1 MESFERH
8 LGGRLTYTLGGEG
21 ADRLTGFDDASVDF
35 FDVNAE
41 EKFELQISYTVEC
54 VFDVL
59 FVAFV
64 CDFYA
69 IVIFLEVD

>member
-1 MESFERH
+1 MESFECH
-8 LGGRLTYTLGGEG
+8 LGGRLTDTLGGEG
-21 ADRLTGFDDASVDF
+21 ADGFTWLYDASVDF
-35 FDVNAE
+35 FDVYVE
-41 EKFELQISYTVEC
+41 EKFELEVGYAVEY
-54 VFDVL
+54 VFYVL